1 MKSFTI
7 DTPRGPRQIGGGA
20 PSFIVAEMSC
30 NHLQKFE
37 KAVQI
42 IKAAAAAG
50 ADAVKLQTY
59 TADTITIDCDKPWF
73 VERAEGNPDSWK
85 KKTLYELYRTAYTPW
100 EWHPRLHEVADE
112 YGIAL
117 FSTPFDGTAVD
128 FLETQK
134 APCYKIASYEATDIP
149 LLKRVAQTGK
159 PVIMSV
165 GFATLPEIEY
175 SVRILRENGCHDLAL
190 LHCLTSYAD
199 APDLKHVNLRTIDD
213 LRERFDV
220 IAGFSDNNGGI
231 ELPVAAAT
239 LGASIIEKHL
249 VMGVNEGSFDDRF
262 SITPAQLKE
271 MCASIRRSE
280 EALGTVRYG
289 AQSAVEEGNKYFR
302 RSLFVAR
309 DMKTGELFT
318 NENLRDIRPSHGLPT
333 KYYDEIIGKRAATD
347 IERGTPLTWEMVVGA
362 SVGASVPRT

>member
-42 IKAAAAAG
+42 IKAAAASG

-59 TADTITIDCDKPWF
+59 TADTMTLDCDNPWF
-73 VERAEGNPDSWK
+73 IERAEENPESWK
-85 KKTLYELYRTAYTPW
+85 KKTLYELYQTAYTPW

-112 YGIAL
+112 CGIAL

-134 APCYKIASYEATDIP
+134 VPCYKIASYEATDIP
-149 LLKRVAQTGK
+149 LLKAVARTGK

-175 SVRILRENGCHDLAL
+175 SVGVLRENGCRELAL

-213 LRERFDV
+213 LRERFEV
-220 IAGFSDNNGGI
+220 VAGFSDNNGGI
-231 ELPVAAAT
+231 ELPVVAAT

-249 VMGVNEGSFDDRF
+249 VLGVNEGSYDDRF
-262 SITPAQLKE
+262 SITPEQLKE
-271 MCASIRRSE
+271 MCGAIRRAE
-280 EALGTVRYG
+280 EARGTVRYG
-289 AQSAVEEGNKYFR
+289 CQNASEEGNKYFR
-302 RSLFVAR
+302 RSLFVVR
-309 DMKTGELFT
+309 DMKAGELFT
-318 NENLRDIRPSHGLPT
+318 AENIRDIRPSHGLPT
-333 KYYDEIIGKRAATD
+333 KYYETVLGKRAAVN
-347 IERGTPLTWEMVVGA
+347 IERGTPLTWEMVGDA
-362 SVGASVPRT
+362 S